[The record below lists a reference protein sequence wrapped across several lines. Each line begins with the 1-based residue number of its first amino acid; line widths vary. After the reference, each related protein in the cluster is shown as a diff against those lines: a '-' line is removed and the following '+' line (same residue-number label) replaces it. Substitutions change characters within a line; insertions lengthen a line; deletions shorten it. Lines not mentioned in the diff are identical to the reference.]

1 MKKEESNIKIKLDLA
16 LKNHKENN
24 ILLAERLYKEVLLF
38 SPNNLSAIFNLATLY
53 AQLKKFD
60 KAKDLFF
67 KANNIKPQDP
77 NINLNLGNIFFETGD
92 FEKALKYFEV

>member
-53 AQLKKFD
+53 AQSKKFNQAKGLFL
-60 KAKDLFF
+60 KAD
-67 KANNIKPQDP
+67 NIKPQDP
-77 NINLNLGNIFFETGD
+77 NINLNLGNIYFETGD
-92 FEKALKYFEV
+92 FI